1 MTGYHAWVVPF
12 MAFAFH
18 LSALVFGRWSW
29 RLEARTVAMIL
40 FFWTAED
47 ALWFVLNPAFGW
59 DKFTPAQVPWH
70 KHWWLGAPVDYWVA
84 TSIALTLFIW
94 SYRNRRT

>member
-1 MTGYHAWVVPF
+1 
-12 MAFAFH
+12 
-18 LSALVFGRWSW
+18 LVLASRGADRGDD
-29 RLEARTVAMIL
+29 L

-47 ALWFVLNPAFGW
+47 VLWFVLNPAFGW

-84 TSIALTLFIW
+84 TSIALLLFIW
-94 SYRNRRT
+94 SYRGRGA